1 MKKQSIELPAGR
13 SSYAPPV
20 CEEIPVLAEGTL
32 CSSGDSGSDDESDI
46 GNESVGETPGS
57 W

>member
-1 MKKQSIELPAGR
+1 MKKQSIELPTGR
-13 SSYAPPV
+13 SYLPPV
-20 CEEIPVLAEGTL
+20 CEEIPVLAEGPL
-32 CSSGDSGSDDESDI
+32 CGSGDSGSDDESDI